1 MLFFGA
7 EPAYSCDVNEKN
19 TKEVDT
25 VAINSRH
32 IYKLVFKNYPDIL
45 NIKQVSTILGVSKKT
60 VYNLI
65 KKGAFSCIKV
75 GREYRIPK
83 VNVVQYFFSLVDE
96 SPEENNFNDS

>member
-1 MLFFGA
+1 MVI
-7 EPAYSCDVNEKN
+7 DNK
-19 TKEVDT
+19 
-25 VAINSRH
+25 H

-65 KKGAFSCIKV
+65 KKGVFSCIKV

-96 SPEENNFNDS
+96 LPEEDNCDNS

>member
-1 MLFFGA
+1 MVID
-7 EPAYSCDVNEKN
+7 SK
-19 TKEVDT
+19 
-25 VAINSRH
+25 H

-45 NIKQVSTILGVSKKT
+45 NIEQVSTILGVSKKT

-65 KKGAFSCIKV
+65 KKEAFSCIKV

-96 SPEENNFNDS
+96 SPEENDCDNS

>member
-1 MLFFGA
+1 M
-7 EPAYSCDVNEKN
+7 
-19 TKEVDT
+19 
-25 VAINSRH
+25 AINSRH

-60 VYNLI
+60 VYSLI
-65 KKGAFSCIKV
+65 KRGAFSCIKV

-96 SPEENNFNDS
+96 SPEENSCDHS